1 MNLAVVFPTFLFLLI
16 VSCYGHGLHR
26 QKFAFEEYIGKAYI
40 ITTKPSIP
48 PEVRDVALRL
58 GFQPVHLA
66 AVLPY
71 TQLYPT
77 KQVHLN
83 LHEYEL
89 SKLTNS

>member
-1 MNLAVVFPTFLFLLI
+1 MNLAVVSSTLLFQLI
-16 VSCYGHGLHR
+16 ISCYVHGLRR

-66 AVLPY
+66 AVLAY
-71 TQLYPT
+71 NQLYPT
-77 KQVHLN
+77 KQVDIN